1 MDPALQIA
9 IIVFCIIMS
18 AFFSATETAFS
29 TFNKIR
35 VKNLAEK
42 GSKKAALVLKLSD
55 NYDSLISTILIGN
68 NIVNILASSLTTLLF
83 VELLQGGNLA
93 KFSSA
98 IATAILTIVIL
109 AFGEIS
115 PKTVAKKKPE
125 SFAIFASPFINLLV
139 YVLFPLTFVFK
150 YLQKALTAIFK
161 SDEDKGITEEELI
174 SIIEEA
180 EEGGEID
187 KEESSLIKS
196 AIEFN
201 DLEVGDIYTPRIDLT
216 AISLSATPDEIRAM
230 FINSGYSR
238 IPIYED
244 DIDNIVGVMYY
255 KDFFAIGEINTE
267 MISNL
272 IKPVIFVAKTQKV
285 NDLMKELQEKQ
296 MHLAIVTDE
305 FGSTAGIITLE
316 DILEEIV
323 GDIWD
328 EHDEIIEEF
337 KQIAEKE
344 YIVSGKA
351 NVEKVFSSLDID
363 EEPEAITINGWA
375 MTILERI
382 PVENDVFEASGLAV
396 KVLKMN
402 GRRIENVHITDIRKT
417 VEEIEEEE
425 KHKKEEEKAKSQED
439 DQK

>member
-125 SFAIFASPFINLLV
+125 SFAVFASPFINLLV

-180 EEGGEID
+180 EED
-187 KEESSLIKS
+187 
-196 AIEFN
+196 
-201 DLEVGDIYTPRIDLT
+201 GDIDCHLT
-216 AISLSATPDEIRAM
+216 
-230 FINSGYSR
+230 
-238 IPIYED
+238 
-244 DIDNIVGVMYY
+244 VGN
-255 KDFFAIGEINTE
+255 A
-267 MISNL
+267 
-272 IKPVIFVAKTQKV
+272 
-285 NDLMKELQEKQ
+285 
-296 MHLAIVTDE
+296 
-305 FGSTAGIITLE
+305 
-316 DILEEIV
+316 
-323 GDIWD
+323 
-328 EHDEIIEEF
+328 
-337 KQIAEKE
+337 
-344 YIVSGKA
+344 
-351 NVEKVFSSLDID
+351 
-363 EEPEAITINGWA
+363 
-375 MTILERI
+375 R
-382 PVENDVFEASGLAV
+382 
-396 KVLKMN
+396 
-402 GRRIENVHITDIRKT
+402 
-417 VEEIEEEE
+417 
-425 KHKKEEEKAKSQED
+425 
-439 DQK
+439 